1 MDFKALSFEDL
12 ASIVEQWP
20 WFGAARKELCT
31 RTATPGG
38 AALYVGDRSLLY
50 RLALDIQGS
59 QPAVSVSELL
69 QSTTEKE
76 NSGYRRKIRIPG
88 GDYFSREQYEHVQ
101 QAGDGAFASFAKV
114 SPEGRENLEHF
125 DPFMDIC
132 TETLAQIYA
141 EQGYPERAKVIY
153 SKLSLRYPEKNTY
166 FAALIRKLDEEN

>member
-1 MDFKALSFEDL
+1 MDLKALSFEEL
-12 ASIVEQWP
+12 ASILEQWP
-20 WFGAARKELCT
+20 WFGAARKELSL
-31 RTATPGG
+31 RTATPGA
-38 AALYVGDRSLLY
+38 AALYVGDRALLFH
-50 RLALDIQGS
+50 LAATVGGT
-59 QPAVSVSELL
+59 QPSVSVSELL
-69 QSTTEKE
+69 QSTAEKE
-76 NSGYRRKIRIPG
+76 NSSYKRKVRIPG

-114 SPEGRENLEHF
+114 SREAGGEEEHF

-166 FAALIRKLDEEN
+166 FAALIRKLDAEN

>member
-1 MDFKALSFEDL
+1 MELKALSFEEL
-12 ASIVEQWP
+12 ASVVEQWP
-20 WFGAARKELCT
+20 WFGAARKELCV
-31 RTATPGG
+31 RTATPGA

-50 RLALDIQGS
+50 RLAESVRGT

-69 QSTTEKE
+69 QSTSEKE
-76 NSGYRRKIRIPG
+76 KSGYKRKVRIPG
-88 GDYFSREQYEHVQ
+88 GDYFSREQYDNVRQE
-101 QAGDGAFASFAKV
+101 GDGAFASFAKV
-114 SPEGRENLEHF
+114 APGSGEPEEHF

-166 FAALIRKLDEEN
+166 FAALIRKLDAEN